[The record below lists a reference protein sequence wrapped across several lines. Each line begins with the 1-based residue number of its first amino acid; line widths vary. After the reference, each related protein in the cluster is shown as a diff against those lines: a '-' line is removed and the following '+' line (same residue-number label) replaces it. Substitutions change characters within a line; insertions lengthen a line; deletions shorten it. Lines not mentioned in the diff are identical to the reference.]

1 MPGRTHPAAGPKAL
15 GKPSHQKRE
24 GGAAS
29 AKREKKEGERK
40 TALHPP
46 PPHLHPLPPFTLTGN
61 DAPRRSHEGR
71 RVGRPVGERGGGRA
85 QAARAPAAAA
95 HCLDVPPLS
104 RRRGAGGGR
113 RAARRPGLGRGG
125 RGPGERGGPRAAIPG
140 QAGRGG
146 RGEGGGAA
154 QRRRGQRDNRAAQG
168 RPRPGGRPGRRVD
181 RPTVRPE
188 GSGRHASGC
197 VRDDEQ
203 CAVLCAAGEFWEKR
217 ERNSAAGFVF
227 FFFGCV

>member
-1 MPGRTHPAAGPKAL
+1 MGGVGWGGERPPRPLGRG
-15 GKPSHQKRE
+15 
-24 GGAAS
+24 GGAAPPPAS
-29 AKREKKEGERK
+29 RRRKARLHGYRRPEPRPLASWGAMCGRRGGWVGACPAVPTRPRAPKRWANPPTKKEKGAPRPPREKKKRASAK
-40 TALHPP
+40 LLSIPP
-46 PPHLHPLPPFTLTGN
+46 PPPLHPLPPFTLTGN

-154 QRRRGQRDNRAAQG
+154 QRRRGQRDNRAA
-168 RPRPGGRPGRRVD
+168 
-181 RPTVRPE
+181 
-188 GSGRHASGC
+188 
-197 VRDDEQ
+197 
-203 CAVLCAAGEFWEKR
+203 
-217 ERNSAAGFVF
+217 
-227 FFFGCV
+227 